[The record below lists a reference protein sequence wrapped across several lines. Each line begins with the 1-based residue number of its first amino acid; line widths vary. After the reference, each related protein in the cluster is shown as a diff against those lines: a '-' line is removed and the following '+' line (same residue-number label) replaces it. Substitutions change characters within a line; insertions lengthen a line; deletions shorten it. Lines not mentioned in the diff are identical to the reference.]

1 MSVIKTLCGYNVAR
15 ASAVNQRKLL
25 LIVGAHIAYASAKS
39 KQVISIPMLKGALLS
54 CSEENINEISNIVL
68 WKAAK
73 SGGSSSVTIDNFEDG
88 MNVYFTLLAEAIA
101 WNLGDFFSWLDSENG
116 ALSQTEPKA
125 EAV

>member
-1 MSVIKTLCGYNVAR
+1 MSMIKTLCGYNVTR

-39 KQVISIPMLKGALLS
+39 KQMISIPMLKGSLLS

-68 WKAAK
+68 WKTVK
-73 SGGSSSVTIDNFEDG
+73 NGGDQLVTIDNFESG

-101 WNLGDFFSWLDSENG
+101 WNLGDFFTWLDSENG
-116 ALSQTEPKA
+116 ALSQADHQA